1 MTRIAYL
8 GTGLLGA
15 AFVEAAIGRGDAVT
29 VWNRTA
35 SRARA
40 LESLGATFAE
50 TPVDAVRAAERVHL
64 VLRDDE
70 AVDEV
75 IAALRPGLM
84 PGAVIIDHSTNA
96 PDQTARRVKRL
107 QAEGAPYLHCP
118 VFIGPAAARAGKGII
133 LASGPTALF
142 EQVKSALERQ
152 ADRVEYLGEAG
163 GRAAVY
169 KLAGNA
175 YIVGIAALIADVF
188 AVAGGG
194 GIPPEEI
201 LELFGWFDAGR
212 VVAGRGASMARGDF
226 TPSFELTMARKDV
239 GLMLDAAGDLPMA
252 MLDGLA
258 ARMDQLIAQGH
269 GAEDFGVLAL
279 DSVSSTL
286 KD

>member
-1 MTRIAYL
+1 MPSITYL

-15 AFVEAAIGRGDAVT
+15 AFVEAAIGRGDTVT
-29 VWNRTA
+29 VWNRTLTK
-35 SRARA
+35 ARA
-40 LESLGATFAE
+40 LERLGATVAATPAE
-50 TPVDAVRAAERVHL
+50 AVRTAERIHL
-64 VLRDDE
+64 VLRDDA

-96 PDQTARRVKRL
+96 PAQTARRVIRL
-107 QAEGAPYLHCP
+107 QESGVAYLHCP
-118 VFIGPAAARAGKGII
+118 VFIGPAAARASKGII
-133 LASGPTALF
+133 LAAGPTALF
-142 EQVKSALERQ
+142 GKVRPALERQ

-163 GRAAVY
+163 DRAAVY

-175 YIVGIAALIADVF
+175 YIVGIAALVADVF

-194 GIPPEEI
+194 GIPPEGI

-239 GLMLDAAGDLPMA
+239 GLMLDTAGDLPMA
-252 MLDGLA
+252 MLSGLA
-258 ARMDQLIAQGH
+258 ARMDQLISEGH
-269 GAEDFGVLAL
+269 GGEDFGVLAR
-279 DSVSSTL
+279 DAVTMN
-286 KD
+286 D